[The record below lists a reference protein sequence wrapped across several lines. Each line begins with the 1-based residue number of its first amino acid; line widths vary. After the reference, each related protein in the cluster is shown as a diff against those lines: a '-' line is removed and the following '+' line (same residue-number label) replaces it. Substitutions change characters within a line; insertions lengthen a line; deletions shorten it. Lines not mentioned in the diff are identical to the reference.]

1 MLLRACG
8 PATMLLYLM
17 PSCNAAGEEEVIFQA
32 PFPAYIAHKPKSLI
46 TSRMSISYS
55 EQTKAED
62 LSYPWVKAKN
72 SIQNKQYKRAR
83 TCHTKQFW
91 DLQAVL

>member
-1 MLLRACG
+1 MLLHYLV
-8 PATMLLYLM
+8 PPWNAT
-17 PSCNAAGEEEVIFQA
+17 GEEEVILQA
-32 PFPAYIAHKPKSLI
+32 PFPAYISHKSKSLI
-46 TSRMSISYS
+46 MSCMSISYS
-55 EQTKAED
+55 GQTKAED

-91 DLQAVL
+91 DLQAVP